1 MKPEPRDK
9 RNLKQFWSSTAWLA
23 VLLAGSLFRGLMG
36 AAQTP
41 SQSVRLAH
49 ALIEQQRE
57 GAAADGLALRAL
69 DAAWYNS
76 ADGENFRALQNAVD
90 SYLRGPGGV
99 TVNDAL
105 MAAEVLRLYRVT
117 LDAKYFQSATRM
129 RDAFVAACSN
139 DSAAES
145 GNDHVSSCKA
155 AAPFLAEYA
164 AVFDEPELRAKV
176 AAALLRRGA
185 RESVASTAMAVVD
198 AIPYFSEDDPQ
209 RSELIATFARV
220 AAKGLRAQTAQSG
233 TDEPA
238 ALLVYAVLKGVRFGY
253 LPRRDAGLALRVWS
267 RIEHSIDAD
276 GPARAALLL
285 ASTEVELAPDA
296 GLASG
301 KTILIDAWFN
311 SQQRK
316 NAAGQTG
323 LFHYKWDDYSDSGF
337 SLLGHLLRSVG
348 MHTRTLGDAPTDA
361 NLSGAQYYM
370 IVSPDIP
377 VKNPNPH
384 YMTEE
389 NAAAIAAWVKGGGV
403 LILMEND
410 PPNADIT
417 HLNLLADRFGIHF
430 DDVLHHH
437 VIGEQVESGRIAVA
451 ADGEL
456 FHEPHTFYMKDTCAI
471 SLHGAARALLHD
483 RGDVVMAEARFGKGV
498 VYAVVDPWLY
508 NEYTDGRKTPAG
520 TYAQFDNFAGGRELV
535 CWLAQQPRAA
545 ATKER

>member
-1 MKPEPRDK
+1 M
-9 RNLKQFWSSTAWLA
+9 AG
-23 VLLAGSLFRGLMG
+23 LLVGCALMGQMG

-41 SQSVRLAH
+41 GQSERLAH
-49 ALIEQQRE
+49 ALVAQHRE
-57 GAAADGLALRAL
+57 GGAADGLVLKAL

-76 ADGENFRALQNAVD
+76 AEGEDFRSLRQAVD
-90 SYLRGPGGV
+90 AYLRAPSGTSG
-99 TVNDAL
+99 NDAL
-105 MAAEVLRLYRVT
+105 MGAEVLRLYRVT
-117 LDAKYFQSATRM
+117 LDAGYFKAATHM
-129 RDAFVAACSN
+129 RDAFAAMCAK

-145 GNDHVSSCKA
+145 DDDRAASCAA

-164 AVFDEPELRAKV
+164 AVFDEPGLRTTI
-176 AAALLRRGA
+176 AATLLRRA
-185 RESVASTAMAVVD
+185 ERAPSPMTAMALVD
-198 AIPYFSEDDPQ
+198 AIPDFSWDDP
-209 RSELIATFARV
+209 RWAALIAGFARD
-220 AAKGLRAQTAQSG
+220 AAKGLHGEAAKSVTV
-233 TDEPA
+233 EPT
-238 ALLVYAVLKGVRFGY
+238 ALLVYAVLKGVRLGY
-253 LPRRDAGLALRVWS
+253 LPRGDAEPALRVWS
-267 RIEHSIDAD
+267 RIEHSTD
-276 GPARAALLL
+276 GNERAQAALLL
-285 ASTEVELAPDA
+285 ASTEVDLAPDA
-296 GLASG
+296 GLARG
-301 KTILIDAWFN
+301 ETILIDAWFN

-323 LFHYKWDDYSDSGF
+323 PFHYKWDDYSDSGF
-337 SLLGHLLRSVG
+337 SLLGHLFRSVG
-348 MHTRTLGDAPTDA
+348 MKTGTLAEAPTRT
-361 NLSGAQYYM
+361 NLSGARYYI

-471 SLHGAARALLHD
+471 SLRGAARALLQD
-483 RGDVVMAEARFGKGV
+483 RGDVVMAQARFGKGV
-498 VYAVVDPWLY
+498 VFAVVDPWLY
-508 NEYTDGRKTPAG
+508 NEYTDGRTAPAE

-535 CWLAQQPRAA
+535 RWLAREPRAA